1 MAATLLEKQTE
12 QPSLDLNLDRTVR
25 PEAESGGPFWEG
37 DRLKWI
43 GIMNGDCSAY
53 RALEPEI
60 QCSLRA
66 HLISFAHSG
75 KYSAM
80 SYHRAV
86 KALNLSLAQYPTSLF
101 DLAWLVKAI
110 TLPSFRSAK
119 GTVESFFKY
128 WLDRYPKAIAGDALQ
143 FLARP
148 LALGR
153 RPRNV
158 LSDDPEKSWLT
169 DLEYDTVL
177 NSIWDN
183 YDRGF
188 IGTQSTLLRLLSMQ
202 YARRP
207 VQLASLK
214 IGDFRDRFEVG
225 GSTDERCIYF
235 PGAKDRDAKENF
247 RDSKNEVHPV
257 ADHLWGLFQIQKHEI
272 KALFEEKLG
281 ISITEAELAQLPVFT
296 SGAQLELAVKA
307 LTCQFSDDWRLYL
320 DSRLFHLDLNKVSKL
335 LAWRLHTL
343 GYNGN
348 KDPRPKTP
356 LSHRTGRPIKINANR
371 LRHTRARQLAR
382 LGTPK
387 HVLSFWLGHGSQLS
401 IDAYYNDPAEEARQI
416 NEEMKATLV
425 PLAMAF
431 TGKLLDD
438 VSAATHSNT
447 PQNTLEFAADGDLR
461 KVGICGKHSFCST
474 TSVPIPCY
482 RCKDFEPLVHAPH
495 DEVLHALLMRQA
507 EENAMIKIGGNR
519 RLLTPID
526 LGPDIRAVQTCIASC
541 AARKAEL
548 APNNHE

>member
-235 PGAKDRDAKENF
+235 PGAKDNHCFFARHGYKPIKLKSHSARHLLNRLAKQ
-247 RDSKNEVHPV
+247 SGV
-257 ADHLWGLFQIQKHEI
+257 
-272 KALFEEKLG
+272 
-281 ISITEAELAQLPVFT
+281 SINVITAWSSRSSNRQSLV
-296 SGAQLELAVKA
+296 
-307 LTCQFSDDWRLYL
+307 YL
-320 DSRLFHLDLNKVSKL
+320 DNDQGEAAAAVASLMGYGVDDSTKAPIVSVETEVYGQGPIHRSRYGLCRRSWRSGPCNKFADCLNCSEILICKGDRFAANTIAADRENLVKTYNAAQGSEHSRL
-335 LAWRLHTL
+335 R
-343 GYNGN
+343 
-348 KDPRPKTP
+348 
-356 LSHRTGRPIKINANR
+356 ANQTSATQEAGTTER
-371 LRHTRARQLAR
+371 LR
-382 LGTPK
+382 G
-387 HVLSFWLGHGSQLS
+387 
-401 IDAYYNDPAEEARQI
+401 
-416 NEEMKATLV
+416 
-425 PLAMAF
+425 
-431 TGKLLDD
+431 
-438 VSAATHSNT
+438 
-447 PQNTLEFAADGDLR
+447 
-461 KVGICGKHSFCST
+461 
-474 TSVPIPCY
+474 
-482 RCKDFEPLVHAPH
+482 
-495 DEVLHALLMRQA
+495 
-507 EENAMIKIGGNR
+507 
-519 RLLTPID
+519 
-526 LGPDIRAVQTCIASC
+526 
-541 AARKAEL
+541 
-548 APNNHE
+548 